1 MSQRRAAIVGRC
13 PITPHVNERG
23 AIDSSKGNNLSFALQ
38 GTALSICVHPNRE
51 AARIADPTGGRGEF
65 RARDPEKE
73 AARNKTLS
81 APRTRHRTRT
91 AHTTHQTGH
100 TVGCRRGARA
110 ERMSRPCT
118 TTCAVPPPQP
128 LARTPRPPLLLCRS
142 PSKFRCR
149 RRRLAPCRS
158 RCRRP
163 RRSRS
168 CRLQTPRPRASLCRR

>member
-23 AIDSSKGNNLSFALQ
+23 AIDSTKGNNCPVRLAGYRYRFVCTR
-38 GTALSICVHPNRE
+38 TAKRRE
-51 AARIADPTGGRGEF
+51 SRTRPGAAANSVRVTRK
-65 RARDPEKE
+65 KE
-73 AARNKTLS
+73 AASNKTLS